1 MATNTNEA
9 SVTPIVCIDLKK
21 NRIRVHKVTLR
32 ALNDPDYILLLI
44 NPETGVLAI
53 KETVSSDHLAL
64 KIRKEMLTDGNC
76 YEIYSKDLFLALKSI
91 RSDWESNKSYRIY
104 GECNRQSQVAYFRM
118 KDVVLVEDRNT
129 YDRQL

>member
-1 MATNTNEA
+1 MTTITNEN

-21 NRIRVHKVTLR
+21 NRIRVHKVTLH

-44 NPETGVLAI
+44 NPDTGVLAI

-64 KIRKEMLTDGNC
+64 RIRKDMLTDGNC
-76 YEIYSKDLFLALKSI
+76 YEIYSKDLFRALKSI
-91 RSDWESNKSYRIY
+91 RSDWENNKSYRIY
-104 GECNRQSQVAYFRM
+104 GECNQRSQVAYFKM

-129 YDRQL
+129 YDQ

>member
-1 MATNTNEA
+1 MIMSTNDTQI
-9 SVTPIVCIDLKK
+9 TPVVCVDLKK
-21 NRIRVHKVTLR
+21 NRIRVHRVTLR

-64 KIRKEMLTDGNC
+64 KIHKDMLTDGNC
-76 YEIYSKDLFLALKSI
+76 YEIYSKDLFRALKSI
-91 RSDWESNKSYRIY
+91 RSDWENNKSYRIY
-104 GECNRQSQVAYFRM
+104 GECNRQSRVAYFRM

-129 YDRQL
+129 DDR